1 MAGARGATFCLARR
15 ARGSNGNGKVV
26 ARRGT
31 VYAVSTEKIRVCFVC
46 SGNICRS
53 PTAEGIF
60 KKLVADAGLAQRFH
74 VESAGIGSWHVG
86 ERPDP
91 RTLRAA
97 EKRGYRLES
106 RAQHWKARDF
116 DRFDYVV
123 GMDAS
128 HVDSLVQLAT
138 SEVQKV
144 KISLARD
151 HVHGGPR
158 DADVPDPYYGEI
170 EGFDEVVD
178 ICLDACTALFA
189 AIRAKHAL

>member
-1 MAGARGATFCLARR
+1 MTTA
-15 ARGSNGNGKVV
+15 
-26 ARRGT
+26 
-31 VYAVSTEKIRVCFVC
+31 KIRVCFVC

-53 PTAEGIF
+53 PTAEGVF
-60 KKLVADAGLAQRFH
+60 EKLVADAGLAHAFE
-74 VESAGIGSWHVG
+74 VESAGIGDWHVG

-97 EKRGYRLES
+97 EARGYRLVR

-123 GMDAS
+123 AMDRT
-128 HVDSLVQLAT
+128 HVHSLLGLAKT
-138 SEVQKV
+138 EATKA

-151 HVHGGPR
+151 HVDGGPR
-158 DADVPDPYYGEI
+158 DADVPDPYYGEL

-178 ICLDACTALFA
+178 ICVEACTALLA
-189 AIRAKHAL
+189 NLRRKHGL

>member
-1 MAGARGATFCLARR
+1 MSSG
-15 ARGSNGNGKVV
+15 
-26 ARRGT
+26 
-31 VYAVSTEKIRVCFVC
+31 KIRVCFVC

-60 KKLVADAGLAQRFH
+60 KWLVAEAGLGHAFH

-91 RTLRAA
+91 RTMRAA
-97 EKRGYRLES
+97 EARGYRLES
-106 RAQHWKARDF
+106 RAQHWKTQDF

-123 GMDAS
+123 GMDRT
-128 HVDSLVQLAT
+128 HVVALDRLAGT
-138 SEVQKV
+138 EPMKA

-151 HVHGGPR
+151 HVTDGPR
-158 DADVPDPYYGEI
+158 DEDVPDPYYGEV

-178 ICLDACTALFA
+178 ICLEACTALFA
-189 AIRAKHAL
+189 SLRRKHAL

>member
-1 MAGARGATFCLARR
+1 VG
-15 ARGSNGNGKVV
+15 
-26 ARRGT
+26 
-31 VYAVSTEKIRVCFVC
+31 VSTEKIRVCFVC

-60 KKLVADAGLAQRFH
+60 KKLVADAGLADRFH

-97 EKRGYRLES
+97 EKRGFRLES

-123 GMDAS
+123 AMDAT
-128 HVDSLVQLAT
+128 HVDALLRLAT
-138 SEVQKV
+138 TQATKA

-151 HVHGGPR
+151 HVTGGPR
-158 DADVPDPYYGEI
+158 GADVPDPYYGEI

-178 ICLDACTALFA
+178 ICLDACTALLGT
-189 AIRAKHAL
+189 IRAKHAL

>member
-1 MAGARGATFCLARR
+1 MTAG
-15 ARGSNGNGKVV
+15 
-26 ARRGT
+26 
-31 VYAVSTEKIRVCFVC
+31 KIRVCFVC

-53 PTAEGIF
+53 PTAEGVF
-60 KKLVADAGLAQRFH
+60 KKLVSDAGLGHAFH

-97 EKRGYRLES
+97 EARGYRLES

-116 DRFDYVV
+116 DRFDHVV
-123 GMDAS
+123 AMDRS
-128 HVDSLVQLAT
+128 HMDSLVRMAT
-138 SEVQKV
+138 TDAMRA

-151 HVHGGPR
+151 HVPGGPR
-158 DADVPDPYYGEI
+158 GEDVPDPYYGEL

-178 ICLDACTALFA
+178 ICVEACRALLA
-189 AIRAKHAL
+189 SLRERHAL

>member
-1 MAGARGATFCLARR
+1 MAKT
-15 ARGSNGNGKVV
+15 
-26 ARRGT
+26 
-31 VYAVSTEKIRVCFVC
+31 TEKIRVCFVC

-60 KKLVADAGLAQRFH
+60 KKLVADAGVAHRFH
-74 VESAGIGSWHVG
+74 VESFGIGSWHVG

-91 RTLRAA
+91 RTIRAA
-97 EKRGYRLES
+97 EARGYRLES

-123 GMDAS
+123 AMDGS
-128 HVDSLVQLAT
+128 HVLSLVRLAT
-138 SEVQKV
+138 TEAMKA

-151 HVHGGPR
+151 HVVDGPR
-158 DADVPDPYYGEI
+158 DADVPDPYYGEL

-178 ICLDACTALFA
+178 ICLEACTALLGHL
-189 AIRAKHAL
+189 RQKHAL